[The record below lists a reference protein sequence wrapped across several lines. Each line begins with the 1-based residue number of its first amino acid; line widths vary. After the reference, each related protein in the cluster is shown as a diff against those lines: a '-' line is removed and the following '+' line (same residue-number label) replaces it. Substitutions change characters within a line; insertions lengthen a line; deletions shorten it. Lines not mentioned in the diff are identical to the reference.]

1 MDEVR
6 GWEAVALVGYF
17 CLLAEEKLVQGVH
30 AGAGG
35 EHQARDGDGP
45 FGELLPALGDE
56 NYAQGDACCEHD
68 E

>member
-6 GWEAVALVGYF
+6 GWEAVVLVGYF

-45 FGELLPALGDE
+45 FGEPLPALGDE